1 MQNNQDLKFFNYLK
15 SLNTKERLL
24 TMVSLNRDS
33 DEKISVNTRIRFMD
47 EDERIVVYRLSTD
60 EGVCRY
66 SLNYYDFNNSNQ
78 KNKQK
83 NKSEREIKVENC
95 KFLKECFLTEII
107 ASGVV
112 EESNEDVEKKKN
124 NLNEITLEEETHRLL
139 PEASDFNTRI
149 DKTKNLDLVF
159 QALLYKLYEKEI
171 ITDEQAFD
179 LSNIEKLK
187 LLDFY
192 FNENNNYFF
201 QTLKTNPI
209 EDWLNMLEL
218 EYGI

>member
-15 SLNTKERLL
+15 SLNRKERLL

-33 DEKISVNTRIRFMD
+33 DEKISVNTRTRFMD
-47 EDERIVVYRLSTD
+47 EDERIVIYRLSTD

-78 KNKQK
+78 KNERK
-83 NKSEREIKVENC
+83 NKSEKEIKIENC

-112 EESNEDVEKKKN
+112 KESNEDIEKKKN
-124 NLNEITLEEETHRLL
+124 NLNEITLEEETHCLL

-149 DKTKNLDLVF
+149 DKNKNVDLVF
-159 QALLYKLYEKEI
+159 QALLYKIYEKEI
-171 ITDEQAFD
+171 ITDEQDFD
-179 LSNIEKLK
+179 LLNIDKLK

-192 FNENNNYFF
+192 FNENNDYFF
-201 QTLKTNPI
+201 QILQTNPI

>member
-15 SLNTKERLL
+15 SLNRKERLL
-24 TMVSLNRDS
+24 TMVSLNRDY
-33 DEKISVNTRIRFMD
+33 DEKISVNTRIRFKD

-66 SLNYYDFNNSNQ
+66 SLNYYDFNNSYQ

-83 NKSEREIKVENC
+83 NKSEREIKIENY
-95 KFLKECFLTEII
+95 KFLKECFLREII

-112 EESNEDVEKKKN
+112 EESNVDIEKKKH
-124 NLNEITLEEETHRLL
+124 NLNEITLEEETHCLL

-149 DKTKNLDLVF
+149 DKIKNVDLVF

-171 ITDEQAFD
+171 ITVEEAFD
-179 LSNIEKLK
+179 LLNIDKSK

-201 QTLKTNPI
+201 QTLQTNPI

>member
-15 SLNTKERLL
+15 SLNRKERLL

-33 DEKISVNTRIRFMD
+33 DEKISVNTRTRFMD
-47 EDERIVVYRLSTD
+47 EDERIVIYRLSTD

-78 KNKQK
+78 KNERK
-83 NKSEREIKVENC
+83 NKSEKEIKIENC
-95 KFLKECFLTEII
+95 KFLRECFLTEII

-112 EESNEDVEKKKN
+112 KESNEDIEKKKN
-124 NLNEITLEEETHRLL
+124 NLNEITLEEETHCLL

-149 DKTKNLDLVF
+149 DKNKNVDLVF
-159 QALLYKLYEKEI
+159 QALLYKIYEKEI
-171 ITDEQAFD
+171 ITDEQDFD
-179 LSNIEKLK
+179 LLNIDKLK

-192 FNENNNYFF
+192 FNENNDYFF
-201 QTLKTNPI
+201 QILQTNPI

>member
-78 KNKQK
+78 KNK
-83 NKSEREIKVENC
+83 SEREIKIENY

-112 EESNEDVEKKKN
+112 GERNEDIDKKKK
-124 NLNEITLEEETHRLL
+124 NLNEITLEEETNRLL
-139 PEASDFNTRI
+139 PEASDFNTII

-171 ITDEQAFD
+171 ITEEQAFD
-179 LSNIEKLK
+179 LLNIDKLK

-192 FNENNNYFF
+192 FNENNDYFF
-201 QTLKTNPI
+201 QTLQTNPI